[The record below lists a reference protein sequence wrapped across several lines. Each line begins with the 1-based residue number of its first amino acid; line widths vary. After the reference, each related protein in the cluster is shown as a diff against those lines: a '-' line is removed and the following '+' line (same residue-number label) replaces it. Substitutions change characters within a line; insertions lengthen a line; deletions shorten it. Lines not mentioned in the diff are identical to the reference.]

1 MFATIRHFFRRGG
14 AKEVREGPVAPFRH
28 HAAARPAP
36 RPNRIRRTTQGAGVL
51 RILAKPKAGKWNAFT
66 GQLYSTIEKG
76 RDVHVT
82 EWTPIRM
89 LLCGYDVVHL
99 HWPDNVLNDRVW
111 MRAAAKVLALQ
122 LALAWV
128 RVFGRKIV
136 WTAHNVASHHHFHP
150 HVERLFW
157 RFFISSLSGIICLSD
172 ESLAR
177 LRSLRKATGGIP
189 SLVVPHGTYRGA
201 YPNTVTR
208 QEARARL
215 GLKPD
220 SRVVLNL
227 GQLSSYKN
235 AERLIEVGREC
246 SEISVLIAGRLCEA
260 RYGSELRALAR
271 GISNVHL
278 HLRFIP
284 DDELQCYLNA
294 ADVFV
299 LPYDDITNSGCA
311 ILSLSFGVPIL
322 APDLPCFRS
331 LRKRFGDDWVT
342 LYEEGFDPGKVVR
355 YFSGSRP
362 GSRRTIV
369 WDDYEWDRIA
379 PRVRSF
385 LKTLSAG

>member
-1 MFATIRHFFRRGG
+1 MFATIRRFFRGGG
-14 AKEVREGPVAPFRH
+14 AKEERKGPIAPFRRH
-28 HAAARPAP
+28 PAP
-36 RPNRIRRTTQGAGVL
+36 RPAHRPNRTRRTTQGADVL
-51 RILAKPKAGKWNAFT
+51 RILAKPKAGKSNALN
-66 GQLYSTIEKG
+66 GRLYSTIEKG

-99 HWPDNVLNDRVW
+99 HWPDNVLDDRVW

-128 RVFGRKIV
+128 RLFGRKIV
-136 WTAHNVASHHHFHP
+136 WTAHNVVSHHHYHP

-157 RFFISSLSGIICLSD
+157 RFFISSLSGIICFSD

-177 LRSLRKATGGIP
+177 LRSLRKAAGGIP
-189 SLVVPHGTYRGA
+189 SLVVPHGTYRDA

-227 GQLSSYKN
+227 GILSSYKN

-246 SEISVLIAGRLCEA
+246 PEISVLIAGKVRDA
-260 RYGSELRALAR
+260 RYGSKLRALAR

-278 HLRFIP
+278 RLKFIP
-284 DDELQCYLNA
+284 DDELQYYLNA

-299 LPYDDITNSGCA
+299 LPYDDVTNSGCA
-311 ILSLSFGVPIL
+311 ILSLSFGVPVL

-331 LRKRFGDDWVT
+331 LRKRFGDDWVA
-342 LYEEGFDPGKVVR
+342 LYEEELDPGKVVR

-362 GSRRTIV
+362 GSRSAIV
-369 WDDYEWDRIA
+369 WDDYEWDHIA

-385 LKTLSAG
+385 LDTLAAG